1 LTGWRKGEITSLGW
15 GDVDR
20 SNRTIRLRAEASKT
34 GKGRLLGL
42 EGELW
47 DLIERRW
54 AARIVG
60 NLIVP
65 WIFHR
70 NGSRI
75 GSFHKAWVSA
85 CNKVGL
91 TGKLFHDLRRTA
103 IRNMVRAGVHERV
116 AMEISGHKTRAVFDR
131 YNIASEEDLREAV
144 VKTAAYIASLP
155 ATSTIIP
162 IPLGPSA
169 KHGQNTDKIAN

>member
-1 LTGWRKGEITSLGW
+1 
-15 GDVDR
+15 
-20 SNRTIRLRAEASKT
+20 
-34 GKGRLLGL
+34 
-42 EGELW
+42 
-47 DLIERRW
+47 
-54 AARIVG
+54 
-60 NLIVP
+60 
-65 WIFHR
+65 
-70 NGSRI
+70 
-75 GSFHKAWVSA
+75 
-85 CNKVGL
+85 VGL